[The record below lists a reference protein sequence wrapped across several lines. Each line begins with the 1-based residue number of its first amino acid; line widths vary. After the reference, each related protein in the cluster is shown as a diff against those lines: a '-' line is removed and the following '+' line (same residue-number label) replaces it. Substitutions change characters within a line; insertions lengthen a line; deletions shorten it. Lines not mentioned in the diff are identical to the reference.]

1 MILTINNTVSMEI
14 DSFRECLETD
24 TTLNKP
30 FIYLELKKYENDKT
44 LLQTLKPFL
53 ADNSI
58 TSLAIFKD
66 EQLIY
71 DFVDAYPSVSRA
83 YTLYDEELNQ
93 IVTTVVLEA

>member
-1 MILTINNTVSMEI
+1 MILTINNIVSMEI

-24 TTLNKP
+24 TALNKP
-30 FIYLELKKYENDKT
+30 FIYLELKKSGNDKT
-44 LLQTLKPFL
+44 MLQTLKPFL
-53 ADNSI
+53 EDKSI
-58 TSLAIFKD
+58 SSLAIFEE

-71 DFVDAYPSVSRA
+71 DFADAYNSISRA